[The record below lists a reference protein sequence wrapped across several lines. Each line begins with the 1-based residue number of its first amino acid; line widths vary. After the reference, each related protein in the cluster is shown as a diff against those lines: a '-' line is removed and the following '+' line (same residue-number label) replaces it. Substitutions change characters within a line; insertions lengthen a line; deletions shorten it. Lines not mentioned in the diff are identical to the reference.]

1 MEKESACQLDVTD
14 LTDLARGGVRAGGG
28 LAPPGEVCSSTMG
41 STADVVP
48 LCGVMPPPEP
58 MPLVIA
64 VLELLPEMRAM
75 PLLLG

>member
-1 MEKESACQLDVTD
+1 
-14 LTDLARGGVRAGGG
+14 
-28 LAPPGEVCSSTMG
+28 MG